1 MNLADFSLKRPVTVL
16 MLVIVVIIMG
26 TVSLTRVGLDLLPE
40 MNLPIA
46 AVITEYR
53 GVGPEEIET
62 LITRPLEET
71 LGTVTNVKE
80 ISSITSSGSSI
91 VLIEFNMGT
100 DMDFAALEM
109 REKIDLIGGWLPEDA
124 GQPLVFKFDPS
135 MMPVMVVGLG
145 GVEDL
150 AQLKELAEDTI
161 KPRLERL
168 EGVASVSVQGGRERE
183 IEVKLHPAA
192 LEGYG
197 ISIEQVIQ
205 TLAAENLTLP
215 AGTIQEGEEEL
226 LLRTTGEFR
235 TVEEIGEVN
244 IMTPMGVPIKVKDLG
259 TVTDTYADADQAAYL
274 NGRPAVALSV
284 QKQAGANTALVG
296 RSLKKELERLKSLQ
310 PELEFTYILDQSE
323 FIEQSLASMA
333 QDAVKGSL
341 LAILILLLFLRNLRS
356 TLVIAIVIPISIVS
370 TFILVHFAGL
380 TMNLM
385 TLGGIALAVG
395 MLVDNAIVVL
405 ENIFRLREEGHSPL
419 E

>member
-91 VLIEFNMGT
+91 VLLEFNMGT
-100 DMDFAALEM
+100 NMDFAALEM

-235 TVEEIGEVN
+235 SVEEIGEVN
-244 IMTPMGVPIKVKDLG
+244 IMTPAGVAVKLKDLG
-259 TVTDTYADADQAAYL
+259 TVT
-274 NGRPAVALSV
+274 
-284 QKQAGANTALVG
+284 
-296 RSLKKELERLKSLQ
+296 
-310 PELEFTYILDQSE
+310 
-323 FIEQSLASMA
+323 
-333 QDAVKGSL
+333 
-341 LAILILLLFLRNLRS
+341 
-356 TLVIAIVIPISIVS
+356 
-370 TFILVHFAGL
+370 
-380 TMNLM
+380 
-385 TLGGIALAVG
+385 
-395 MLVDNAIVVL
+395 
-405 ENIFRLREEGHSPL
+405 
-419 E
+419 